1 MGYNPER
8 SEATGL
14 GRGRA
19 GHKGKAG
26 ACLGVEESGS
36 SRAGSAGD
44 GEGSVN
50 QTELT
55 WGWGDYRVPEKLL
68 TNTSGTKQPSRAE
81 G

>member
-1 MGYNPER
+1 MSLGAGRKHRMMLMG
-8 SEATGL
+8 L
-14 GRGRA
+14 CRGSA

-26 ACLGVEESGS
+26 AGLGAEESGS
-36 SRAGSAGD
+36 RGGD

-50 QTELT
+50 QTKLT
-55 WGWGDYRVPEKLL
+55 RGWRDYRVPGKLL